1 MRTMTLRGIFALAFL
16 LALSITTAYAQTLVT
31 GVVTDAENKPVQGAT
46 ILFDLQDRAAKREAK
61 TDKKG
66 EFLFVGLPS
75 GKYVITASKDGLT
88 DSVTMQL
95 TGSEKPKLTFTLRP
109 ASVTTTKTVG
119 TGLEAAGAGNLASG
133 EKPKDK
139 NEYAALQATAT
150 AALEAV
156 KANKHEEAIPKLNE
170 VIAKMPACSDCYM
183 YLGLSLFETQK
194 PVEAEAAFK
203 KAVELQPSVEAYTML
218 VRFYNAQKNFPMAEE
233 MSKKAAEL
241 ANAPVGAPA
250 GAAGGAPAAGGAAPA
265 PGTVVAAAPAP
276 TSETAYN
283 QGVVLWNS
291 KKYSEAKPM
300 FEAAVKANP
309 GNADAQYMLG
319 MSSLNLGQIAEA
331 RTAFQN
337 YLKAAPDG
345 PKAAEVKGFLT
356 QLPK

>member
-1 MRTMTLRGIFALAFL
+1 MRTMTLRGIFTLAFL
-16 LALSITTAYAQTLVT
+16 LAVSTATSFAQSLVT
-31 GVVTDAENKPVQGAT
+31 GVVVDGDNKPVQGAT
-46 ILFDLQDRAAKREAK
+46 ILFDFQERSSKREAK

-75 GKYVITASKDGLT
+75 GKYIITASKDGLT
-88 DSVTMQL
+88 DQIAAQI
-95 TGSEKPKLTFTLRP
+95 TGTEKTRLTFTLKP
-109 ASVTTTKTVG
+109 ATTTTSKTVG
-119 TGLEAAGAGNLASG
+119 TGLEAASAGALASG

-156 KANKHEEAIPKLNE
+156 KAQKYDEAIPKLNE
-170 VIAKMPACSDCYM
+170 VIAKMPNCSDCYM

-194 PVEAEAAFK
+194 PAEAEAAFK
-203 KAVELQPSVEAYTML
+203 KAVEIQPSVEGYTML
-218 VRFYNAQKNFPMAEE
+218 VRYYNAQKNFDMAAE
-233 MSKKAAEL
+233 MSKKAADL
-241 ANAPVGAPA
+241 ANAPTPAP
-250 GAAGGAPAAGGAAPA
+250 GAPAAGAAPA
-265 PGTVVAAAPAP
+265 AGGTAPAPTVAAGPAP

-283 QGVVLWNS
+283 QGVVLWNA

-309 GNADAQYMLG
+309 DNADAQYMLG
-319 MSSLNLGQIAEA
+319 MASLNLGQIPEA

-337 YLKAAPDG
+337 YLKAAPNG

>member
-1 MRTMTLRGIFALAFL
+1 MRTKTLRGIFTLAFL
-16 LALSITTAYAQTLVT
+16 LALSTTTSFAQNLVT
-31 GVVTDAENKPVQGAT
+31 GVVVDAENKPVQGAT
-46 ILFDLQDRAAKREAK
+46 VLFEGQEKKIKREAK
-61 TDKKG
+61 TDRKG
-66 EFLFVGLPS
+66 EFLFVGLDS
-75 GKYVITASKDGLT
+75 GKYIITASKDGLT
-88 DSVTMQL
+88 DSVTMNIS
-95 TGSEKPKLTFTLRP
+95 GSEKPKLTFALKP
-109 ASVTTTKTVG
+109 ASVTTTKSVG

-156 KANKHEEAIPKLNE
+156 KANKHDEAIPKLNE
-170 VIAKMPACSDCYM
+170 VIAKMPNCSDCYM

-194 PVEAEAAFK
+194 PAEAEAAFK
-203 KAVELQPSVEAYTML
+203 KAVELQPSVEGYTML
-218 VRFYNAQKNFPMAEE
+218 VRFYNAQKNFDLAAE
-233 MSKKAAEL
+233 MSKKAADL
-241 ANAPVGAPA
+241 AAAPVAAPGAPA
-250 GAAGGAPAAGGAAPA
+250 AGGAAGGAAPA
-265 PGTVVAAAPAP
+265 PGTPVAAGPAP

-283 QGVVLWNS
+283 QGVVLWNA
-291 KKYSEAKPM
+291 KKYTEAKPM

-309 GNADAQYMLG
+309 GNAEAQYMLG

>member
-16 LALSITTAYAQTLVT
+16 LAVSTATTFAQSLVT
-31 GVVTDAENKPVQGAT
+31 GVVVDAENKPVQGAT
-46 ILFDLQDRAAKREAK
+46 ILFDYQERNSKREAK

-75 GKYVITASKDGLT
+75 GKYIITASKDGLT
-88 DSVTMQL
+88 DQVATTI
-95 TGSEKPKLTFTLRP
+95 TGTEKARLTFTLKP
-109 ASVTTTKTVG
+109 AVTTSKAVG
-119 TGLEAAGAGNLASG
+119 TGLEAASAGALASG

-156 KANKHEEAIPKLNE
+156 KASKYDEAIPKLNE
-170 VIAKMPACSDCYM
+170 VIAKMPNCSDCYM
-183 YLGLSLFETQK
+183 YLGLSLFETKK
-194 PVEAEAAFK
+194 PEEAEAAFK
-203 KAVELQPSVEAYTML
+203 KAVEIQPSVEGYTML
-218 VRFYNAQKNFPMAEE
+218 VRYYNAQKNFDMAAE
-233 MSKKAAEL
+233 MSKKAADL
-241 ANAPVGAPA
+241 ANAPTP
-250 GAAGGAPAAGGAAPA
+250 GAPAAGAAPGA
-265 PGTVVAAAPAP
+265 GGAAAPSTVAGAAP

-283 QGVVLWNS
+283 QGVVLWNA

-309 GNADAQYMLG
+309 GNAEAQYMLG
-319 MSSLNLGQIAEA
+319 MASLNLGQMPEA
-331 RTAFQN
+331 RAAFEN

-345 PKAAEVKGFLT
+345 PRATEVKGFLT